1 MHASGARFPGLAV
14 LVLTVLA
21 TLAAAPAA
29 VAGQTSVMTFEE
41 FPNGATNVGGFY
53 GAGVS
58 WVNGQV
64 FNTAGT
70 PALSPFQANVL
81 ARTACTNCELELTST
96 SAIQSVTLSGL
107 IPSGSNLEVR
117 AFNLLLQQVG
127 SFVVDTVQQSVGCSI
142 VTDWSCNRSFD
153 FTQFEGIHMLQFIT
167 SGTGV
172 IDNVQVTT
180 YLQDVG
186 SAPEPATVALLA
198 LGLAG
203 LRFARRKQ
211 H

>member
-1 MHASGARFPGLAV
+1 
-14 LVLTVLA
+14 
-21 TLAAAPAA
+21 
-29 VAGQTSVMTFEE
+29 
-41 FPNGATNVGGFY
+41 
-53 GAGVS
+53 
-58 WVNGQV
+58 
-64 FNTAGT
+64 
-70 PALSPFQANVL
+70 
-81 ARTACTNCELELTST
+81 
-96 SAIQSVTLSGL
+96 
-107 IPSGSNLEVR
+107 
-117 AFNLLLQQVG
+117 
-127 SFVVDTVQQSVGCSI
+127 
-142 VTDWSCNRSFD
+142 
-153 FTQFEGIHMLQFIT
+153 MLQFIT